1 MPDNITP
8 QFFTPDAQGDPA
20 YVYKVIENNAEL
32 FKKSEIRVR
41 GNQSELLNRQNAAVD
56 HIPGIPFERGI
67 PNPALFYQ
75 GEDMVYDLFLYD
87 AGAPA
92 SFEDYDITALVKT
105 SPRAKNVVWQGKI
118 DSGIFTNNDNL
129 PGYYELWIPASAT
142 ALMLAGTYYIDIL
155 LTEKMGKTGG
165 RYDRKKVL
173 LQTVFNIEYSN
184 FSPAPE
190 AVGSDNTA
198 PSRSSVEE
206 TWPNKPDTV
215 GRSIDKLNQYTAPTG
230 KGTDVTAN
238 Q

>member
-1 MPDNITP
+1 MPDNFTP
-8 QFFTPDAQGDPA
+8 QFFTPDDQGDPT
-20 YVYKVIENNAEL
+20 YVYKTIESNAEI
-32 FKKSEIRVR
+32 FKKSEIRAR
-41 GNQSELLNRQNAAVD
+41 GDQSDLITRQNSAVD
-56 HIPGIPFERGI
+56 NIPGIPFERGI
-67 PNPALFYQ
+67 PNPTLFYQ
-75 GEDMVYDLFLYD
+75 GEDAVYDMYLYN
-87 AGAPA
+87 AGSPVLTQ
-92 SFEDYDITALVKT
+92 DYDITALIKT
-105 SPRAKNVVWQGKI
+105 SPRASTIVWQGGI

-129 PGYYELWIPASAT
+129 PGYYELWIPATVTSA
-142 ALMLAGTYYIDIL
+142 MLAGAYYIDIL
-155 LTEKMGKTGG
+155 ITERMGKTGG

-190 AVGSDNTA
+190 SVGSSNDA
-198 PSRSSVEE
+198 PSRSTVEE

>member
-8 QFFTPDAQGDPA
+8 QFFTQDSQGDPS
-20 YVYKVIENNAEL
+20 YVYRVIENNADL

-41 GNQSELLNRQNAAVD
+41 GDHNELINKQITSVD
-56 HIPGIPFERGI
+56 SIPGIPFERGT
-67 PNPALFYQ
+67 PNPVLFYQ
-75 GEDMVYDLFLYD
+75 GEDAVYDMYLHN
-87 AGAPA
+87 AGAPVLV
-92 SFEDYDITALVKT
+92 EDYEITATVKT
-105 SPRAKNVVWQGKI
+105 SPRAANVIWQGSI

-129 PGYYELWIPASAT
+129 PGYYELWMPSAIT
-142 ALMLAGTYYIDIL
+142 SAMLAGTYYLDIL
-155 LTEKMGKTGG
+155 VAEKMGKTGG

-190 AVGSDNTA
+190 SVSSPGTS

-206 TWPNKPDTV
+206 TWPNKPDTI
-215 GRSIDKLNQYTAPTG
+215 GRSVDKLNQYTAPSG

>member
-1 MPDNITP
+1 MSDNFTP
-8 QFFTPDAQGDPA
+8 QFFTPSSQGDST
-20 YVYKVIENNAEL
+20 YVYKTIQNNAEI

-41 GNQSELLNRQNAAVD
+41 GAQADLINRQNSAVD
-56 HIPGIPFERGI
+56 NIPGIPFERGI
-67 PNPALFYQ
+67 PNPTLFYQ
-75 GEDMVYDLFLYD
+75 GEDATYDLFLYD
-87 AGAPA
+87 SGAPISA
-92 SFEDYDITALVKT
+92 EDYDITAIVKT
-105 SPRAKNVVWQGKI
+105 SPRAGSVVWQGKI
-118 DSGIFTNNDNL
+118 DLGIFTNNDNL
-129 PGYYELWIPASAT
+129 PGYYELWIPATVTS
-142 ALMLAGTYYIDIL
+142 LMLAGTYYMDIMVS
-155 LTEKMGKTGG
+155 EKMGKTGG

-190 AVGSDNTA
+190 SVDSSNDA
-198 PSRSSVEE
+198 PSRSTVEE